1 MGVGGLALATSISA
15 TVGVVS
21 LMLLLRRRLGRLRA
35 RRTFNELIKI
45 AMATA
50 LCALVCLALNRV
62 MPAAATSMASFGRLV
77 VCTGASLIAYAAAAL
92 FLRVRWAARGV
103 AMIRE
108 KLHR

>member
-62 MPAAATSMASFGRLV
+62 MPAAA
-77 VCTGASLIAYAAAAL
+77 I